1 MLHSV
6 LVVQQVH
13 WGQEGQPVHSD
24 QHYLMIQLNQ
34 VVLLVL
40 KVLLAH

>member
-13 WGQEGQPVHSD
+13 WGQEDQVDQSD

-40 KVLLAH
+40 KVL